1 MDGRPFNY
9 LEHAARERQRTLI
22 AEAQRLAMARL
33 AAGDA
38 RSGWRSAVA
47 AFGRALARVGRRL
60 EALEDVRGAGPASAP
75 RRWGRPPARPPGPA
89 AAAPARP
96 LAPLAPPPAAH
107 RARMGPAARR

>member
-75 RRWGRPPARPPGPA
+75 RRWGRPPAEDSLALSGTATRFEITM
-89 AAAPARP
+89 RRETM
-96 LAPLAPPPAAH
+96 LAPILLIAAW
-107 RARMGPAARR
+107 R